1 MLPQDDL
8 RLNTVKRFE
17 RAVFELRHT
26 EKKNLLLRDGGDKF
40 SFRQR
45 IFNRQ
50 QEQANKYQRDI
61 QGVIE
66 GQYQW
71 IKNMKLQLAVPN
83 PTDLRQII

>member
-26 EKKNLLLRDGGDKF
+26 EKKTLLLRDGGDKF

-50 QEQANKYQRDI
+50 QKQANKYQRDI

-83 PTDLRQII
+83 PTDLR